1 MQCDEARSLIG
12 PLIDGEASGPRL
24 QALRAHIGACGDC
37 AQTLESYRR
46 TSLGLKEAGRVA
58 VPAGLEGRI
67 RSALAAADGMIAAQ
81 TRTWLLQAAALVA
94 ACLLSVALTWAV
106 LRPAGDELRVEQDV
120 LSAHIRSLLQDSP
133 IQVASSDPHSVKPWF
148 NGRIEFAPVVKD
160 LTAEGFPLAGARLDY
175 IDGQRSWC
183 ARLHASAACGERVRL
198 AAVRRGRRR
207 ATPDRSQRVR
217 ISSRGAG
224 TVLLI
229 GPYRTSTPA
238 SCSSFRASFE
248 RDLCLRSP

>member
-37 AQTLESYRR
+37 AQTLESYRGM
-46 TSLGLKEAGRVA
+46 SLGLKEAGRVA

-67 RSALAAADGMIAAQ
+67 RSALAAEPAADEMIATR

-160 LTAEGFPLAGARLDY
+160 LGAEGFPLAGARLDY
-175 IDGQRSWC
+175 IDGHRVG
-183 ARLHASAACGERVRL
+183 ALVYMRRLHVVNVFVWPQSGSEGAERRLIEVNGYNLVSWRRDGLAYWAVSDLNSGEL
-198 AAVRRGRRR
+198 L
-207 ATPDRSQRVR
+207 QL
-217 ISSRGAG
+217 SS
-224 TVLLI
+224 LL
-229 GPYRTSTPA
+229 
-238 SCSSFRASFE
+238 
-248 RDLCLRSP
+248 